1 MTQRDLF
8 TNLKIFILFFYFY
21 IPYYHLH
28 LTRIKP
34 KPLLNSRIKTFVSH
48 GAVGFNK
55 KHMQA
60 RTTAPRQWMDLPSRP
75 SFLYASVIR
84 DLVGP
89 RWMNTQN
96 WKLLK
101 THLVLPSSIVG
112 TLICM
117 AAPQSLPHTKMDT
130 HKKKTFEAAMAHYT
144 QKHECCASS
153 WTEHRAKN
161 GTKWKWTENYTTK
174 WRTIRT
180 MYVAQKTES
189 DLKLP
194 ILFLFKLNAFIIWLM
209 HRLHKAESDLT
220 FWFWNWEEVKV
231 LIVEEED
238 DNKK

>member
-130 HKKKTFEAAMAHYT
+130 HKKK
-144 QKHECCASS
+144 KHLKLRWHIIPRNMNVVLLPEQSIAL
-153 WTEHRAKN
+153 
-161 GTKWKWTENYTTK
+161 
-174 WRTIRT
+174 
-180 MYVAQKTES
+180 KTEQNGNG
-189 DLKLP
+189 LK
-194 ILFLFKLNAFIIWLM
+194 IIPQ
-209 HRLHKAESDLT
+209 S
-220 FWFWNWEEVKV
+220 EEQ
-231 LIVEEED
+231 
-238 DNKK
+238 